1 MCFWR
6 KIAAKSPQKS
16 HADIQ
21 DLTSYQN
28 LTFNDSCFRLRPN
41 GDGRGNSVIVI

>member
-1 MCFWR
+1 MCFWRKIAAKSPQNRR

-28 LTFNDSCFRLRPN
+28 
-41 GDGRGNSVIVI
+41 